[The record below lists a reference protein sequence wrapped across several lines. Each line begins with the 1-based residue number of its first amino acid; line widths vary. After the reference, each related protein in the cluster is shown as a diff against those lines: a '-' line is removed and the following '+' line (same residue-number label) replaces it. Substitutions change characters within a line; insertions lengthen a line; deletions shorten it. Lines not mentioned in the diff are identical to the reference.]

1 LLHNQSSEDPIVTKI
16 QFKRTENN
24 SAFKE
29 SFKNA
34 LVNVNHVLKPE
45 KGMNF
50 DKLFANGVEEENES
64 TIGSKKSKKRKSA
77 NK

>member
-1 LLHNQSSEDPIVTKI
+1 LLHNQSRDPIVTKI
-16 QFKRTENN
+16 QLKRTENN
-24 SAFKE
+24 SSFQE

-50 DKLFANGVEEENES
+50 DKLFVNGVEEVNES
-64 TIGSKKSKKRKSA
+64 TIGSKKSNKRKSA